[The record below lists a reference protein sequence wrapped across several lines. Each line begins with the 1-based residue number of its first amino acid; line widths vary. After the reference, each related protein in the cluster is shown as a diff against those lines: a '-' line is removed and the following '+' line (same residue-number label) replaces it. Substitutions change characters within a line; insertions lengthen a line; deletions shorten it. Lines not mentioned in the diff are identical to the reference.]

1 MDNPN
6 AFSNYVRTTLNHRLS
21 LSKVDMGDLKTE
33 TTKHGPSLME
43 VDWGAKLS
51 PTTHQVD
58 ACSCK
63 LTGEKNSES
72 TI

>member
-1 MDNPN
+1 MDNSH
-6 AFSNYVRTTLNHRLS
+6 AFSNYVKTKLNRGLS
-21 LSKVDMGDLKTE
+21 LSEVDLADLKRE
-33 TTKHGPSLME
+33 TTQHGPRLME
-43 VDWGAKLS
+43 VDWGGKLS